1 MVIVVEATATMLHPP
16 QATAH
21 IDFCQ
26 QSDVSSSWLSVGG
39 WVVSAEDDFN
49 YLAVYSSHSP
59 RAPVAIA
66 KLHGRGDVNIAVGVF
81 SRNVGFH
88 FNIDVRFL
96 PVGSLLYL
104 VPLIDRW
111 RRGHQP
117 AETTLY
123 DRRKDAIAV
132 ITIHANDQQ
141 FQSLEAGVSPLFITS
156 LGRSGSTVA
165 CGYLGTGERIFNYDR
180 YPSEARL
187 IAYWMHLMQMVG
199 APADPGLGALSQQFA
214 DVPFFAA
221 PNPFASATDYPEL
234 ARIIAA
240 DRARV
245 EEDIAATAS
254 RQIEALSMECR
265 ADATKPRYFVEKCVP
280 GTLLPRMAGKVF
292 PGTREIILVRNPLD
306 WCRSVK
312 GFFADRG
319 RETVQAFST
328 SDALMDVATRSI
340 RDLRML
346 ADYIEQRRGSALVV
360 HYEKLVE
367 KDPVTFAA
375 ISAYLGCTAFDLAEL
390 DHEVAPEHR
399 STVGI
404 GTDDDADVAA
414 LLEPFARVLGY
425 PLT

>member
-1 MVIVVEATATMLHPP
+1 MIIVVEATATMLHPP
-16 QATAH
+16 QIAAH
-21 IDFCQ
+21 IDFCR
-26 QSDVSSSWLSVGG
+26 QSDLSSSWLSVGG

-66 KLHGRGDVNIAVGVF
+66 RLHGRSDVNIAVGVF
-81 SRNVGFH
+81 SRNIGFH

-165 CGYLGTGERIFNYDR
+165 CGYVGTGERIFNYDR

-187 IAYWMHLMQMVG
+187 IAYWMHVMQMVG

-221 PNPFASATDYPEL
+221 PNPFASTADYPEL
-234 ARIIAA
+234 ACVIAT
-240 DRARV
+240 DRARTEV
-245 EEDIAATAS
+245 DIAAIAR
-254 RQIEALSMECR
+254 RQIEAL
-265 ADATKPRYFVEKCVP
+265 AATCSANAGTPSYFVEKCVP
-280 GTLLPRMAGKVF
+280 GTLIPRMATKVF
-292 PGTREIILVRNPLD
+292 PGTREIILLRDPLD
-306 WCRSVK
+306 WCMSVK

-360 HYEKLVE
+360 HYEKLVV
-367 KDPVTFAA
+367 KDPVTLAA
-375 ISAYLGCTAFDLAEL
+375 ISAYLGCIPFDPAEL
-390 DHEVAPEHR
+390 DREAGPEHR
-399 STVGI
+399 STVRI
-404 GTDDDADVAA
+404 GADDDADVAA
-414 LLEPFARVLGY
+414 LLVPFARALGY